1 MKQID
6 HCKDCYFYRGG
17 ICKNELS
24 YNCGKEPTQECYL
37 WEPIFGVVRM
47 IDISEAKSIIKSVK
61 KALEE
66 LQTSGWTVEINNESR
81 SIYLSSGEITIK
93 ARPTKPIILEAR
105 EGYKGYC

>member
-1 MKQID
+1 MSRSKDVTCGYRTDRGRLTGGMK
-6 HCKDCYFYRGG
+6 K
-17 ICKNELS
+17 
-24 YNCGKEPTQECYL
+24 
-37 WEPIFGVVRM
+37 M

-93 ARPTKPIILEAR
+93 ARPAEPIVLEAGK
-105 EGYKGYC
+105 EYKGYC

>member
-1 MKQID
+1 MNYLITAERNRPKNV
-6 HCKDCYFYRGG
+6 
-17 ICKNELS
+17 ICGS
-24 YNCGKEPTQECYL
+24 R
-37 WEPIFGVVRM
+37 IFGVVRM

-81 SIYLSSGEITIK
+81 SIYLSSGEITVK